1 VDTVDCI
8 VIGAGVIGLAV
19 ARELARRGN
28 ETLVLERGNHI
39 GSGTSSRNSGVIHAG
54 IYYPT
59 GSLKARL
66 CVRGKELLYEH
77 CRAND
82 IPHRQVGKLLVAT
95 TPSQLGKLEAIARQ
109 AKLNNVTDLIPLSSA
124 EAHKLEPEARCAA
137 AYLSP
142 STGIVDVHELM
153 MSLHANLEHHGGAVL
168 TNAHFV
174 KATPHDD
181 GLDVVVRDTEET
193 TAAESVVRCKTL
205 VNCAGLDSVAVAH
218 QIKTL
223 SAAHI
228 PKAFLAKGT
237 YFKLAGTRNP
247 FSRLVYPMPN
257 EAGLGIHVTLDLNGA
272 AKFGPDVEWVDELNF
287 LPDESRAHSFYRAI
301 REYWPNLP
309 DGTLVPDYAGIRPKI
324 VGPGEP
330 AADFLLQFPATH
342 GVAGLVNLHGIE
354 SPGVTSSLAIA
365 NLVADE
371 MHNG

>member
-1 VDTVDCI
+1 
-8 VIGAGVIGLAV
+8 VIGAGVVGLAV
-19 ARELARRGN
+19 AREMANRGN
-28 ETLVLERGNHI
+28 ETLVLEREDHI
-39 GSGTSSRNSGVIHAG
+39 GSGISSRNSGVIHAG

-77 CRAND
+77 CRIND

-95 TPSQLGKLEAIARQ
+95 SPSQLDKLGAIARQ
-109 AKLNNVTDLIPLSSA
+109 AKLNGVTDLLPLSSS
-124 EAHKLEPEARCAA
+124 EAHTLEPEVRCSA

-153 MSLHANLEHHGGAVL
+153 MSLHANLEYQGGAVL
-168 TNAHFV
+168 TNAQFIE
-174 KATPHDD
+174 ATPHGD
-181 GLDVVVRDTEET
+181 GLDVAVRDTVD
-193 TAAESVVRCKTL
+193 SVVRCKTL
-205 VNCAGLDSVAVAH
+205 INCAGLDSVAVAH
-218 QIKTL
+218 RIRTL

-228 PKAFLAKGT
+228 PKAFLAKGN

-272 AKFGPDVEWVDELNF
+272 AKFGPDVEWVNEFNF
-287 LPDESRAHSFYRAI
+287 LPDESRADSFYRAI

-309 DGTLVPDYAGIRPKI
+309 DGTLAPDYAGIRPKI
-324 VGPGEP
+324 AGSGDP

-365 NLVADE
+365 ELVADE
-371 MHNG
+371 IAK